1 MSNNV
6 RMAGR
11 SGHATGMQTPV
22 VRLVREDP
30 RIGQHLQD
38 RPRGDLPKRQHGQQP
53 KAALRRHLRNSF
65 IRRPS
70 PAGIMVDAIPSAP
83 SAISR
88 QSAAKWPN
96 VKEILCEMRCHLQKC
111 LEHSGVPEE
120 SVSFSQPPSLALA
133 DSGRGQGVN
142 TAGSSRCF
150 LLQFKCPNQQMDG
163 SGERPSFQVKVKHLR
178 ALKRCPPG
186 SAFYVLPLLADQ
198 KRFATCPSSI
208 LDKTCMIDVH
218 DIMPE
223 CDPQII
229 DIHIYINADKSAQA
243 FVPYP
248 RDLNARPLRDLCD
261 PVASVPKI
269 PVLGFP
275 AAGGGH
281 SDLRELE
288 ARYRHLLGEWER
300 RYPDETTEFCPKRVK
315 KMLCNWRSC
324 NPAGTSCLGK
334 DGIGG
339 SEDLSRLLVMCVDYG
354 SAGAGKGL
362 PQPTCV
368 PRCGEAPASEPP
380 ATS

>member
-1 MSNNV
+1 
-6 RMAGR
+6 
-11 SGHATGMQTPV
+11 
-22 VRLVREDP
+22 
-30 RIGQHLQD
+30 
-38 RPRGDLPKRQHGQQP
+38 
-53 KAALRRHLRNSF
+53 
-65 IRRPS
+65 
-70 PAGIMVDAIPSAP
+70 
-83 SAISR
+83 
-88 QSAAKWPN
+88 
-96 VKEILCEMRCHLQKC
+96 MRCHLQKC
-111 LEHSGVPEE
+111 LEHSGVPKE
-120 SVSFSQPPSLALA
+120 SVSFLQQPSLALA

-150 LLQFKCPNQQMDG
+150 LLQFKCPIWRIEG
-163 SGERPSFQVKVKHLR
+163 SKERLSFEIKVKHLR

-186 SAFYVLPLLADQ
+186 SAFYVLSLLADPMC
-198 KRFATCPSSI
+198 FARCPSSI

-223 CDPQII
+223 CDPYENI
-229 DIHIYINADKSAQA
+229 DIHIYINADKSAHA
-243 FVPYP
+243 FDSQC

-300 RYPDETTEFCPKRVK
+300 RYPDETTEFCLKRVQ

-354 SAGAGKGL
+354 SASAGKGL